1 MQSEQSQVAAI
12 YKYLAWV
19 DTHKKQCI
27 QGAVGVVL
35 IGLAVAYF
43 FWSQGQK
50 EEGASQELSKIMSTR
65 TATADDFLK
74 LAARHPNTS
83 AGEHALLLA
92 GQVLFISGKYVE
104 AQAQF
109 QKFRQEYRNSPLVG
123 TASLGVA
130 ASLDAQGK
138 TGEAIAVYEDLVQRR
153 ADSMVFIQ
161 SQFALAR
168 LYESQNKLD
177 KALALYDSVAQE
189 DGTGTFGSEAGF
201 RSVELRAKNPA
212 LAKPAAAPTDMP
224 ATNPKQP

>member
-1 MQSEQSQVAAI
+1 
-12 YKYLAWV
+12 
-19 DTHKKQCI
+19 
-27 QGAVGVVL
+27 
-35 IGLAVAYF
+35 
-43 FWSQGQK
+43 
-50 EEGASQELSKIMSTR
+50 
-65 TATADDFLK
+65 
-74 LAARHPNTS
+74 
-83 AGEHALLLA
+83 
-92 GQVLFISGKYVE
+92 VLFISGKYVE

-168 LYESQNKLD
+168 LYETQNKLD